1 MSTLELIF
9 DAHKSYKL
17 WSWTNGSVHYVA
29 HYIRRLHPNNTPSG
43 RENIWTVRIGERG
56 SERAP
61 RSNRDEDADVGVV
74 KLAFTREAAKALE
87 REAHCYAQL
96 QDVQG
101 IAVPRCLGHF
111 HSKTKGVEM
120 SCLVLD
126 YCVGAPGEQMYEP
139 HRKIMAAAYAL
150 HERNVMHGDLLDGRH
165 FVKSGR
171 RMLIVDF
178 AAAVPHQCPHNR
190 EIRGPDGRRC
200 IGVCPELSALAR
212 IYGVYN
218 P

>member
-1 MSTLELIF
+1 MSTLELVW
-9 DAHKSYKL
+9 DAHTTYKL

-29 HYIRRLHPNNTPSG
+29 HFIRQLNPNRTG
-43 RENIWTVRIGERG
+43 ARENICTVRIGERG
-56 SERAP
+56 SKRAP
-61 RSNRDEDADVGVV
+61 RSNRDEDADVAVI
-74 KLAFTREAAKALE
+74 KLAFTREAAAALE

-111 HSKTKGVEM
+111 HSKTKGIEI
-120 SCLVLD
+120 SCLVLE
-126 YCVGAPGEQMYEP
+126 YCVGDPGQMAEP

-150 HERNVMHGDLLDGRH
+150 HARGVMHGDLLDGRH

-171 RMLIVDF
+171 QMLIVDF
-178 AAAVPHQCPHNR
+178 AAAVPHQCPHNQ
-190 EIRGPDGRRC
+190 EMRGPDGRRC
-200 IGVCPELSALAR
+200 MGVCPELSALAR
-212 IYGVYN
+212 NYGMYN